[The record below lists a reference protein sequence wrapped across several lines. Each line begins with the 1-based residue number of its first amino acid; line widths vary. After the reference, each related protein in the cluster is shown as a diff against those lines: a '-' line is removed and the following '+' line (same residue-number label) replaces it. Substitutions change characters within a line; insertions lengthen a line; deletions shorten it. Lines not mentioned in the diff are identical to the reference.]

1 MKGPF
6 IAISLLLIALIGCTS
21 DRSRIV
27 KLAEDSGAGPLD
39 GVGLLPM
46 RRWLISHPQIATRVD
61 TLCAPLR
68 PSATAA
74 WPQTTEGRLCLAAR
88 TVAEQIEA
96 ERQSREHPDHTGF
109 LPGWR

>member
-1 MKGPF
+1 MKARF
-6 IAISLLLIALIGCTS
+6 IGSCLLLVALSGCTR

-39 GVGLLPM
+39 GVGLLAM
-46 RRWLISHPQIATRVD
+46 RRWLVSHSPIATKVD
-61 TLCAPLR
+61 ALCARLR
-68 PSATAA
+68 PNATAG

-88 TVAEQIEA
+88 TVVVQIEA
-96 ERQSREHPDHTGF
+96 ERQSRERPDHTGF